1 MMEAV
6 DTSETSIYFDK
17 TILLTLLVL
26 IINSFHLSHIYLC
39 DVESVSGSWQHAEVG
54 MLLTFQR
61 AILSLSSSLK

>member
-6 DTSETSIYFDK
+6 GTSETSIYFNK
-17 TILLTLLVL
+17 TTLLILLVL
-26 IINSFHLSHIYLC
+26 IINNFHLSQKFTA
-39 DVESVSGSWQHAEVG
+39 DVESVSGSWQHAEAG